1 MWSLICLCTKVHVHK
16 QNHLRNA
23 RHLRWGKL
31 FAHTLLKCWLD
42 TLMSSSFP
50 LCNSSSYQPFTSD
63 FCPAGTCTSSVSG
76 CTPPY
81 VSIRPCNHLVPEKE
95 KGGFFIHTFQ
105 VLFGEVSTLYLCTIC
120 PLHIRGEVCGFWFL
134 AVLIPGTPTRNAW
147 GCVGAFGVSK
157 TEWMR
162 PKPTPNSSFAPL
174 WQMGNSPL
182 PNARPFLQDH
192 KHTQE
197 RRCFGAT
204 VSYCNILVW
213 FQGCLNG
220 TWNWE
225 QKWYEQWHTQLGI
238 NNNN

>member
-81 VSIRPCNHLVPEKE
+81 VSISPTHISSPFLGGEHFVPLHNLSFAYKRRSLWVLVPC
-95 KGGFFIHTFQ
+95 
-105 VLFGEVSTLYLCTIC
+105 STYSRHSNSKRMRMSRSLWCLQDWVEQAASYTKQFLCT
-120 PLHIRGEVCGFWFL
+120 LLADGEQATSQCKTTSAKTKRPPGNTMFL
-134 AVLIPGTPTRNAW
+134 
-147 GCVGAFGVSK
+147 CQ
-157 TEWMR
+157 WM
-162 PKPTPNSSFAPL
+162 L
-174 WQMGNSPL
+174 L
-182 PNARPFLQDH
+182 
-192 KHTQE
+192 
-197 RRCFGAT
+197 
-204 VSYCNILVW
+204 
-213 FQGCLNG
+213 
-220 TWNWE
+220 
-225 QKWYEQWHTQLGI
+225 
-238 NNNN
+238 

>member
-1 MWSLICLCTKVHVHK
+1 MWWLICWFTKVHVHK

-81 VSIRPCNHLVPEKE
+81 VSIRPCNHLFPRKREME
-95 KGGFFIHTFQ
+95 GGGRGVIHIFQ
-105 VLFGEVSTLYLCTIC
+105 LLFWEVSTLYLCTIS

-162 PKPTPNSSFAPL
+162 PKPTPNNSFVPF
-174 WQMGNSPL
+174 WQMGNSSL
-182 PNARPFLQDH
+182 PNARPLLQDN

-197 RRCFGAT
+197 RWWFQAT
-204 VSYCNILVW
+204 VSYCNILLW
-213 FQGCLNG
+213 LQSFITSDMSND
-220 TWNWE
+220 TRKWE
-225 QKWYEQWHTQLGI
+225 
-238 NNNN
+238 